1 MLLAR
6 MDGSARPT
14 SPARPARCVSR
25 ASRPPA
31 RATSSG
37 VRATPGS
44 SSISSPAD
52 QQNRRRRP
60 RRHRSPQTTLHE
72 ESDRPST
79 VADPL
84 DYRRAVS
91 SFCTTVRT
99 GFSSCAISDL
109 AAQRSRRRSGVVR
122 PRRVNSRRRSIE
134 LVRWVGIHSP
144 FRHSLAGI
152 KLDVSIGCPPELLS
166 KPDDAVQPASRPAQR
181 WRRSPCACRR
191 RTTAGAES
199 SDHSGVG
206 SAADVG
212 RRAAPAWRCRTSQVH
227 PPARRRARAPRSA
240 TTSSG
245 SSRASTSPCGTGC
258 AHSARRGGRRNLA

>member
-37 VRATPGS
+37 VRAAPGS

-91 SFCTTVRT
+91 SFCTTGRT

-166 KPDDAVQPASRPAQR
+166 KPDDAVQPGVPAGSAVATKPLR
-181 WRRSPCACRR
+181 LPAKDHCRR
-191 RTTAGAES
+191 
-199 SDHSGVG
+199 
-206 SAADVG
+206 
-212 RRAAPAWRCRTSQVH
+212 
-227 PPARRRARAPRSA
+227 
-240 TTSSG
+240 
-245 SSRASTSPCGTGC
+245 
-258 AHSARRGGRRNLA
+258 